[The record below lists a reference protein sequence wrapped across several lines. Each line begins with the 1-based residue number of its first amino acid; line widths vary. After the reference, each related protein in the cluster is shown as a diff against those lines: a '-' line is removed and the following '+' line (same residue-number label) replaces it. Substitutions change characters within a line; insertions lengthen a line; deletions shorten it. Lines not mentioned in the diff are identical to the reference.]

1 MNKISKIFSLLG
13 LICLALS
20 FGNTGEWVRI
30 ILIICDGV
38 VLAISD

>member
-1 MNKISKIFSLLG
+1 MNKISKIFALLG

-30 ILIICDGV
+30 ILIIFNGV
-38 VLAISD
+38 LLTISD